1 MLRHILLAALLI
13 FSSVGHANPSQEE
26 GGIIP
31 TGDNRPIPW
40 PWSAAQPFPWDD
52 IQGLWRVEQ
61 DDYVS
66 YFAFKVVKE
75 KTSGGRQLMVRQ
87 IDGETRRVLA
97 EGVGFEREK
106 IILAQMTSCGGST
119 YRLKLTSFNLE
130 NSPQPPGLG
139 NLYKN
144 SVMVLSLGSL
154 EARTTSEM
162 IHLQL
167 SKVSSR
173 FRFSHETCV
182 SH

>member
-13 FSSVGHANPSQEE
+13 FSSVGYAHTSDDE
-26 GGIIP
+26 GGIMP
-31 TGDNRPIPW
+31 SGDNRPIPW

-75 KTSGGRQLMVRQ
+75 KTGGGRQLFVRQ

-97 EGVGFEREK
+97 EGVGFETGK
-106 IILAQMTSCGGST
+106 VILAQMTSCGGTT
-119 YRLKLTSFNLE
+119 YRLTLTSFDLE
-130 NSPQPPGLG
+130 KSPQPPGLG

-154 EARTTSEM
+154 EARSTSEM
-162 IHLQL
+162 INLQL
-167 SKVSSR
+167 FKVSSR
-173 FRFSHETCV
+173 FRFSQETCV